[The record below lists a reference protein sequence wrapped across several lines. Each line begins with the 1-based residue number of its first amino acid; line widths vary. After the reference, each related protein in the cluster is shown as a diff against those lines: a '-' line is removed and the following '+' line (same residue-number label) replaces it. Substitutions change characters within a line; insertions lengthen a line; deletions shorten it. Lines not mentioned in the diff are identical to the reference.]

1 MEPQEEKATR
11 HSTHDNIQFLHD
23 LRYGPHVSTSHKC
36 LVLGAA
42 TIMKACNQ
50 IVTTREARMG
60 ARLTPARISVASAT
74 QCCKNFPI
82 PDGGSGTRGGG
93 RQEIITVIAADE
105 LE

>member
-1 MEPQEEKATR
+1 MEPREEKATR
-11 HSTHDNIQFLHD
+11 HSTHDNIWFLHD

-50 IVTTREARMG
+50 IVTTCEARMG
-60 ARLTPARISVASAT
+60 ARLTPAHISVTSAA
-74 QCCKNFPI
+74 QYCKNFPI
-82 PDGGSGTRGGG
+82 SDGGSGARGSG
-93 RQEIITVIAADE
+93 RREIIMVIAADE